1 MRSGGGHGKVD
12 QIVCGRLE
20 APASLPLQESDG
32 NPFLVREDPVGG
44 SPGRVTMHRP
54 RLGSDEDEDVDMVS
68 SPLGARR
75 SPHLASP
82 PSLTKIPDPSPAETT
97 LLSPPP
103 THRATK
109 ILVADP
115 EVAARA
121 RARREAQREEER
133 RLREER
139 RRMLDIDDNPFLAK
153 PGETSKPHEPP
164 VDETHPTVTYVF
176 RGSKKVFA
184 NPFMHPAQPFP
195 AAELDPADME
205 FEPHPNPKPR
215 LLWPTGPSL
224 KAERT
229 PSPDERSSSSR
240 SPTSSPPMFTPQ
252 SRRRRFSEVDPS
264 SMELDLEATKHAF
277 SSQSSLGEGIED
289 DEEDEEDVPV
299 RRGLL
304 FGAGNGTKRALDSD
318 EDTDVVK
325 RPKGLRV

>member
-1 MRSGGGHGKVD
+1 
-12 QIVCGRLE
+12 
-20 APASLPLQESDG
+20 
-32 NPFLVREDPVGG
+32 
-44 SPGRVTMHRP
+44 
-54 RLGSDEDEDVDMVS
+54 
-68 SPLGARR
+68 
-75 SPHLASP
+75 
-82 PSLTKIPDPSPAETT
+82 
-97 LLSPPP
+97 
-103 THRATK
+103 
-109 ILVADP
+109 
-115 EVAARA
+115 
-121 RARREAQREEER
+121 
-133 RLREER
+133 
-139 RRMLDIDDNPFLAK
+139 MLDIDDNPFLAK
-153 PGETSKPHEPP
+153 PGETSKPQEPP

-195 AAELDPADME
+195 AADLVPADMD

-229 PSPDERSSSSR
+229 PSPDERSSSR

-252 SRRRRFSEVDPS
+252 SRRRRFSEIDPS

-289 DEEDEEDVPV
+289 DEEDEEDMPV

-304 FGAGNGTKRALDSD
+304 FGAGNGTKRALDAD
-318 EDTDVVK
+318 EDTDVK